1 MELKISKIQWKKV
14 LAFILTLCMTIT
26 MVQIPVNAEETTQ
39 PVNSPKHF
47 DVRDLEDYEETA
59 TFFDAAEDRTAI
71 DVQPMEENQTYT
83 IDPTTGYYDAK
94 WFSFTPS
101 EDGMYYFRGEN
112 IENTEVDSY
121 GCLME
126 KVRDQYQY
134 IDKDDDANNNGQFG
148 IKAVLERGKTYYLCA
163 GYYKKGQEQYNVK
176 VSKINVEDIEKDKN
190 VTFSSKDTPR
200 VYSFTPSDT
209 GYYNIKYSWD
219 SASWVSGD
227 SNFKDKNG
235 EEIDYI
241 DYTWGNK
248 SYAKKYL
255 FQGGQTYYLSVN
267 RFACYDDDDETIDD
281 NITVS
286 ISEIPMETIT
296 EEQPGSIESNTEAKI
311 FQVNVNSAGWYEL
324 KYSVDADIESNIFR
338 LIDESGNYMSTLQG
352 EYQKEYFVYLEKEKT
367 YTLSQNSFTTDEDA
381 KVSISIT
388 KIEQGDIS
396 ISQTGTVASGE
407 GYRIFKF
414 IPDKSGYC
422 KVESS
427 WENEQAWSD
436 GSIALYRYV
445 EDDEDGAYYDEVDS
459 RNLRDSLTFNAKEG
473 QTYYLLVSNP
483 RLFVNED
490 ADGNYIDQTE
500 VKGDISIK
508 ISSIEDTM
516 DMITSQKPGQYV
528 TNPSNS
534 EGKKTFKYV
543 AENTGYYKLSFDWD
557 KNLTKNM
564 DIHSSIRVE
573 SEDNTEYANVEKVKD
588 IYMEKGQNYYI
599 NVDYINLNTKNG
611 EEWPES
617 TPDITFNINISQIP
631 VEEIDY
637 TKTGSMKSSSYD
649 KIFKFT
655 AQQNGY
661 HVLACKWNDSNVKM
675 ATWGAEFTALNPD
688 IYPSNSKI
696 AKENGAYYRKF
707 KCKKGETYLINLT
720 AMTFKSLT
728 ANEDVDNVD
737 VAVSVAYYNGKT
749 DLGTIK
755 NTQPWIPGKDNGETG
770 KPNDGK
776 NDNPGTDK
784 KDDNTSIVKPAEI
797 KVSSIKIAALSNKI
811 AAGKKVKL
819 AATIAP
825 ENASNKAVKWTTSN
839 KKVAKVSQS
848 GVVTV
853 NKKAAGKSVVI
864 TAIAA
869 DGSGARATY
878 KIKVMKDAVKRLT
891 VKGKKVVKAGKK
903 IKLKAKVAAGKKANK
918 KLVWTSSN
926 TKFATVNQK
935 GIVKT
940 TKAGKGKK
948 VKITARTTD
957 GSNKK
962 KVFVIRIK

>member
-611 EEWPES
+611 EEWSES

-891 VKGKKVVKAGKK
+891 VTGKKVVKAGKK

>member
-14 LAFILTLCMTIT
+14 LACILTLCMAIT
-26 MVQIPVNAEETTQ
+26 MVQVPVNAEETTQ
-39 PVNSPKHF
+39 PVNSPKYF
-47 DVRDLEDYEETA
+47 DVRDLKDYEQTA

-83 IDPTTGYYDAK
+83 VDPTTGYYDAK

-112 IENTEVDSY
+112 IENTENTEVDSY

-126 KVRDQYQY
+126 KVRDRYQY
-134 IDKDDDANNNGQFG
+134 IDQDDDANNNRQFG
-148 IKAVLERGKTYYLCA
+148 INAVLEKGKTYYLCA

-219 SASWVSGD
+219 SASWVNED

-255 FQGGQTYYLSVN
+255 FQGGQTYYLNVN

-296 EEQPGSIESNTEAKI
+296 EEQPGNIESNTEAKI

-367 YTLSQNSFTTDEDA
+367 YALSQNSFTTDEDA

-436 GSIALYRYV
+436 GSIKLYRYI
-445 EDDEDGAYYDEVDS
+445 EDDEDGAYYDIVDS
-459 RNLRDSLTFNAKEG
+459 RNLGDSLTFNAKEG

-483 RLFVNED
+483 RLFVN
-490 ADGNYIDQTE
+490 IDSTE

-557 KNLTKNM
+557 KNLTKKMNI
-564 DIHSSIRVE
+564 DSSIRVE
-573 SEDNTEYANVEKVKD
+573 SGDNTEYATVEKTTD

-599 NVDYINLNTKNG
+599 NVDHINFYIKDG
-611 EEWPES
+611 EEWPKP

-675 ATWGAEFTALNPD
+675 VTWGAEFTALNPD
-688 IYPSNSKI
+688 IYPSNSRI

-749 DLGTIK
+749 DLETIK
-755 NTQPWIPGKDNGETG
+755 NTKPWMPGDDAENTD
-770 KPNDGK
+770 KPNTSNNG
-776 NDNPGTDK
+776 
-784 KDDNTSIVKPAEI
+784 NTTTPNIPNNNTTIAKPAEI
-797 KVSSIKIAALSNKI
+797 KVSGIKISSLSNKI

-864 TAIAA
+864 TAIAV

-891 VKGKKVVKAGKK
+891 VTGKKVVKAGKK

-926 TKFATVNQK
+926 KKFATVNQK
-935 GIVKT
+935 GVVKT

-948 VKITARTTD
+948 VKIIARTTD

>member
-891 VKGKKVVKAGKK
+891 VTGKKVVKAGKK

>member
-14 LAFILTLCMTIT
+14 LAFVLTLCMTIT

-83 IDPTTGYYDAK
+83 VDPTTTGYYDAK

-148 IKAVLERGKTYYLCA
+148 IKAVLKKEKTYYLCA

-219 SASWVSGD
+219 SASWVNED

-235 EEIDYI
+235 KEINYI
-241 DYTWGNK
+241 DYTGGNK

-436 GSIALYRYV
+436 GSIELYRYV
-445 EDDEDGAYYDEVDS
+445 EDDEDGAYYDSVDS
-459 RNLRDSLTFNAKEG
+459 RNLGDSLTFNAKEG
-473 QTYYLLVSNP
+473 QTYYLLISNP
-483 RLFVNED
+483 RLF
-490 ADGNYIDQTE
+490 GNIDSTE

-508 ISSIEDTM
+508 IFSIEDTM

-528 TNPSNS
+528 TNPLDSKG
-534 EGKKTFKYV
+534 EKTFKYV

-564 DIHSSIRVE
+564 DIDSSIRVE

-599 NVDYINLNTKNG
+599 NVNYINLKTKDG
-611 EEWPES
+611 EKWPES

-811 AAGKKVKL
+811 AAGKKIKL
-819 AATIAP
+819 TATIAP

-869 DGSGARATY
+869 DGSGARAIY

-891 VKGKKVVKAGKK
+891 VTGKKVVKAGKK

>member
-891 VKGKKVVKAGKK
+891 VTGKKVVKAGKK

-926 TKFATVNQK
+926 KKFATVNQK
-935 GIVKT
+935 GVVKT

>member
-14 LAFILTLCMTIT
+14 LACILTLCMAIT
-26 MVQIPVNAEETTQ
+26 MVQVPVNAEETTQ
-39 PVNSPKHF
+39 PVNSPKYF
-47 DVRDLEDYEETA
+47 DVRDLKDYEQTA

-83 IDPTTGYYDAK
+83 VDPTTGYYDAK

-112 IENTEVDSY
+112 IENTENTEVDSY

-126 KVRDQYQY
+126 KVRDRYQY
-134 IDKDDDANNNGQFG
+134 IDQDDDANNNRQFG
-148 IKAVLERGKTYYLCA
+148 INAVLEKGKTYYLCA

-219 SASWVSGD
+219 SASWVNED

-255 FQGGQTYYLSVN
+255 FQGGQTYYLNVN

-296 EEQPGSIESNTEAKI
+296 EEQPGNIESNTEAKI

-367 YTLSQNSFTTDEDA
+367 YALSQNSFTTDEDA

-436 GSIALYRYV
+436 GSIKLYRYV
-445 EDDEDGAYYDEVDS
+445 EDDEDGAYYDIVDS
-459 RNLRDSLTFNAKEG
+459 RNLGDSLTFNAKEG

-483 RLFVNED
+483 RLFVN
-490 ADGNYIDQTE
+490 IDSTE

-557 KNLTKNM
+557 KNLTKKMNI
-564 DIHSSIRVE
+564 DSSIRVE
-573 SEDNTEYANVEKVKD
+573 SGDNTEYATVEKTTD

-599 NVDYINLNTKNG
+599 NVDHINFYIKDG
-611 EEWPES
+611 EEWPKP

-675 ATWGAEFTALNPD
+675 VTWGAEFTALNPD
-688 IYPSNSKI
+688 IYPSNSRI

-848 GVVTV
+848 GVITV

-891 VKGKKVVKAGKK
+891 VTGKKVVKAGKK

-926 TKFATVNQK
+926 KKFATVNQK
-935 GIVKT
+935 GVVKT

>member
-14 LAFILTLCMTIT
+14 LAFVLTLCMTIT

-83 IDPTTGYYDAK
+83 VDPTTTGYYDAK

-148 IKAVLERGKTYYLCA
+148 IKAVLKKEKTYYLCA

-219 SASWVSGD
+219 SASWVNED

-235 EEIDYI
+235 KEINYI
-241 DYTWGNK
+241 DYTGGNK

-436 GSIALYRYV
+436 GSIELYRYV
-445 EDDEDGAYYDEVDS
+445 EDDEDGAYYDSVDS
-459 RNLRDSLTFNAKEG
+459 RNLGDSLTFNAKEG
-473 QTYYLLVSNP
+473 QTYYLLISNP
-483 RLFVNED
+483 RLF
-490 ADGNYIDQTE
+490 GNIDSTE

-508 ISSIEDTM
+508 IFSIEDTM

-528 TNPSNS
+528 TNPLDSKG
-534 EGKKTFKYV
+534 EKTFKYV

-564 DIHSSIRVE
+564 DIDSSIRVK
-573 SEDNTEYANVEKVKD
+573 SEDNTENANVEKVKD

-599 NVDYINLNTKNG
+599 NVDYINLKTKDG
-611 EEWPES
+611 EKWPES

-869 DGSGARATY
+869 DGSGARAIY

-891 VKGKKVVKAGKK
+891 VTGKKVVKAGKK